1 MCSKTLLE
9 GSSNKLQ
16 KKVILGKGVDSV
28 CISRIPS
35 LLLKACVGLLTVEIK
50 LSGGASV
57 FAEQVPGSYRMVM
70 LQ

>member
-1 MCSKTLLE
+1 M
-9 GSSNKLQ
+9 
-16 KKVILGKGVDSV
+16 
-28 CISRIPS
+28 CISMIPS
-35 LLLKACVGLLTVEIK
+35 LLLKARVGLLTVEIK